1 MTDSNPSLSVPLPA
15 AMVQRARDFR
25 GDPAPVRP
33 AATVVL
39 LRPVDEAFQVYVLKR
54 AATMVFGGLYAFPGG
69 GVDPSDRPE
78 TIRGDWADRLGIPDD
93 QARAVV
99 GAAARELFEEAGVLL
114 AGPLNEPDRT
124 VSDGSLAGVVTHG
137 SEAPGDDDRV
147 IGDVSAADWEADR
160 AAVQARELTLTELLG
175 RRGLRLRDDLLLPW
189 ARWITPEFEPRRFDT
204 WFFVAL
210 LPQGQSA
217 RDVSGESEDAIWVS
231 PEAAGD
237 LAMLPPTRSTINAI
251 SAYGKIAEV
260 VAAATRRDAATPV
273 MPRVEITENGDAL
286 LHIP

>member
-1 MTDSNPSLSVPLPA
+1 
-15 AMVQRARDFR
+15 MVRRALEFR

-39 LRPVDEAFQVYVLKR
+39 LRPADGGGFQVYVLKR

-78 TIRGDWADRLGIPDD
+78 TIRHDWADRLGIPDD

-114 AGPLNEPDRT
+114 AGPLAEPDRT
-124 VSDGSLAGVVTHG
+124 VSDGSLAGLVTHG
-137 SEAPGDDDRV
+137 AAAPGDDERV
-147 IGDVSAADWEADR
+147 VGDVSAEDWEADR
-160 AAVQARELTLTELLG
+160 AAVQARELTLTELLS

-210 LPQGQSA
+210 LPDEQTA
-217 RDVSGESEDAIWVS
+217 RDVSGESDGAMWIS
-231 PEAAGD
+231 PAASGE
-237 LAMLPPTRSTINAI
+237 LTMLPPTRTTLKAI
-251 SAYGKIAEV
+251 SAYGEIAEV

-273 MPRVEITENGDAL
+273 MPRVEITEDGNAL
-286 LHIP
+286 LHLP